1 MVLVMG
7 VCGQC
12 DLHVRSFG
20 SLLEAWNARRS
31 QESPGMSS
39 TFATIVF
46 SQIYNRP
53 LCSIFASSS
62 EPAFAGPCED
72 LPLVCED
79 ASGWCKQENGKT
91 DGRMVVQGRSLLL
104 MRPSP
109 VIVCYYDCVI
119 VIWKTCVLL
128 TCFMLHICLTSQKSC
143 RAHSS
148 AIGYN
153 PDRLH
158 WQPLC

>member
-1 MVLVMG
+1 MQNRHSRDGNSGSFCSRQDSMAVVMG
-7 VCGQC
+7 VCRQC

-39 TFATIVF
+39 PFAAIVF

-91 DGRMVVQGRSLLL
+91 DVRMVVQGRFLLL

-109 VIVCYYDCVI
+109 VKVCYYDSVI

-128 TCFMLHICLTSQKSC
+128 TC
-143 RAHSS
+143 
-148 AIGYN
+148 
-153 PDRLH
+153 
-158 WQPLC
+158 